1 MRRALGRQLAAM
13 RNRAGLSQWDLAPLT
28 GYSRSTLSDAELGR
42 HRLRREF
49 WLRCDALLKADG
61 RLVTA
66 YDRIE
71 TAAAVISQ
79 RARSTAQLARDQH
92 ASARLQAVLVAGG
105 GTAGAGRR
113 KSAGPARRA
122 GPRAGPRTGRFA
134 AGDGSLPALPAAD
147 RCPGRARRTMTCPG
161 RGRPGPGRP
170 GPLCPHAGPLRGPV
184 PPCNYMEDTC
194 VRTSAGRYWEASV
207 VPDTPNLEVI
217 RGSRAASGHKP
228 YARQVRPASA
238 SFDASAREALA
249 AARIQ
254 IHTGDINEHEVP
266 DGTVS
271 SASGQRGFL
280 P

>member
-49 WLRCDALLKADG
+49 WLRCDGLLKADG
-61 RLVTA
+61 RLVAA

-92 ASARLQAVLVAGG
+92 ASARLQAVTRRPAGP
-105 GTAGAGRR
+105 GAGRGQP
-113 KSAGPARRA
+113 AGPARRA
-122 GPRAGPRTGRFA
+122 GAASRPASRAVRCWPWKPARTAAGRSLSWWCPVGRSTPGPRAGPG
-134 AGDGSLPALPAAD
+134 ALPSC
-147 RCPGRARRTMTCPG
+147 RSVPGLM
-161 RGRPGPGRP
+161 
-170 GPLCPHAGPLRGPV
+170 
-184 PPCNYMEDTC
+184 PPCNYTEDTC
-194 VRTSAGRYWEASV
+194 VRTSAGRYWEASAL
-207 VPDTPNLEVI
+207 PDAPNLEVI
-217 RGSRAASGHKP
+217 QGSRAVLDISHMPDKSSAQVQILRKCVGSTCSISYTNPYWGH
-228 YARQVRPASA
+228 
-238 SFDASAREALA
+238 
-249 AARIQ
+249 
-254 IHTGDINEHEVP
+254 INEHEMP
-266 DGTVS
+266 EGTVS